1 MGADLVQNCQG
12 VCGETLR
19 ALYPPVCPS
28 LRTLALGKDP
38 FHRQQK
44 DFCRED
50 VALLYKQTVWQW
62 VSSAKKCAC
71 RAASL
76 PLLQVMTKVAHSSQ
90 QRRANVRL
98 SWADDD
104 AADELIAIAD
114 EDGDDHA
121 AAPPPL

>member
-50 VALLYKQTVWQW
+50 VALFKLARPEMQVLYYK
-62 VSSAKKCAC
+62 
-71 RAASL
+71 
-76 PLLQVMTKVAHSSQ
+76 
-90 QRRANVRL
+90 
-98 SWADDD
+98 
-104 AADELIAIAD
+104 
-114 EDGDDHA
+114 
-121 AAPPPL
+121 